1 MRKEMPNLSGVSGQL
16 RYSRRTTRGHAT
28 LASAFVILNF
38 YEPDSEAVQFSTLS
52 GVLIVKWNKNLYE
65 MNFPTYELNEIPV
78 TDAMEKAFGVRPTKA
93 ILGLDLICVF
103 ESEEQVRNINPDQ
116 ALLTKIEGRISISG
130 EAVLVAKLEIAVQ

>member
-1 MRKEMPNLSGVSGQL
+1 
-16 RYSRRTTRGHAT
+16 
-28 LASAFVILNF
+28 LNF

-52 GVLIVKWNKNLYE
+52 GVLIVKRNKNLYE
-65 MNFPTYELNEIPV
+65 MDFPTYELNEIPV

-93 ILGLDLICVF
+93 TLGLDLICVF
-103 ESEEQVRNINPDQ
+103 ESEEQVRNMNPDQ

>member
-1 MRKEMPNLSGVSGQL
+1 M
-16 RYSRRTTRGHAT
+16 
-28 LASAFVILNF
+28 
-38 YEPDSEAVQFSTLS
+38 D
-52 GVLIVKWNKNLYE
+52 
-65 MNFPTYELNEIPV
+65 FPTYELNEIPV

-130 EAVLVAKLEIAVQ
+130 EAVLVAKLEIVVQEVSQVAKSIYSTEKVAFMLPLPRISLRRFLLTLSMRARRVKLQEFLS